1 LNKVED
7 VADAAGRKED
17 DIPTGPI
24 AGKVDDVAGAA
35 GRKVDD
41 AAGTAVR
48 SGDDIA
54 RAGETLLDRGRRILG
69 DMPLN
74 TGSLNTLYQAG
85 KLTMDEARA
94 LAKSVAWK
102 DDTGKWIYPPDNGFH
117 VPGVKTQIK
126 KDQQLV
132 MDRYGHPGGGFTS
145 PLGESIPGRA
155 LPPGTDFSPGNY
167 HIYRVVDDIDVL
179 AGRATPWF
187 DQIGGAVQ
195 YKLPDSIK
203 ELVRLEKLEE
213 ISNR

>member
-74 TGSLNTLYQAG
+74 TNSLDTLYQAG

-117 VPGVKTQIK
+117 VPGTSSPISVGTKI
-126 KDQQLV
+126 
-132 MDRYGHPGGGFTS
+132 DRYGGWIDKNSGKFNDTTGS
-145 PLGESIPGRA
+145 SQNDSIA
-155 LPPGTDFSPGNY
+155 QFS
-167 HIYRVVDDIDVL
+167 V
-179 AGRATPWF
+179 T
-187 DQIGGAVQ
+187 
-195 YKLPDSIK
+195 PDSID
-203 ELVRLEKLEE
+203 
-213 ISNR
+213 